1 MSDGRRYHMAL
12 SLLCLA
18 TLILFCLSLLVG
30 PAGIGF
36 SDSVS
41 ALFSE
46 RRDAIALIM
55 REIRLPR
62 AL

>member
-1 MSDGRRYHMAL
+1 MNDARRYQMAL
-12 SLLCLA
+12 AALTLA

-36 SDSVS
+36 IDSVS

-46 RRDAIALIM
+46 RRDA
-55 REIRLPR
+55 R
-62 AL
+62 